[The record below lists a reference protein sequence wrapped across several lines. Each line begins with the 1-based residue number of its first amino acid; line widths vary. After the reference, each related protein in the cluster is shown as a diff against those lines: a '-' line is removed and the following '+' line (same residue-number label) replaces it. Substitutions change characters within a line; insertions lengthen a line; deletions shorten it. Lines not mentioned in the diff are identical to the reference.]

1 MKTNNPFY
9 YRLSQ
14 FISFLLGI
22 RVFVLFLLVLALYV
36 STFFLFNQEESL
48 RRFVF
53 DYKVH
58 GIILCSVLSIA
69 AGGLI
74 NQFYDLEKDKI
85 QRPFRS
91 RIQSFLKTK
100 YFLYSYLILNTI
112 SLGIAW
118 ALSPRIFAFFFIYQ
132 FIMWFYSHKLSK
144 IVFVNN
150 LTFVVLT
157 LYPFFGMLVYYQHFS
172 WPLFWMA
179 AFLFVILLIIDSLK
193 DILTIRPDKI
203 FGYHTIATDYSLR
216 FSATYISLLL
226 ITCAI
231 VAGII
236 ILHIPHF
243 NLLSLYFALSTL
255 VLILALYPMIYF
267 RLNRMFWL
275 MNLLRLWV
283 FIGVI
288 FMLLNGIFERF

>member
-1 MKTNNPFY
+1 MKTKNPLY

-22 RVFVLFLLVLALYV
+22 RVFVLLLLVLALYV

-85 QRPFRS
+85 QRPFRA

-100 YFLYSYLILNTI
+100 YFLYSYLILNII

-118 ALSPRIFAFFFIYQ
+118 ALSPRIFVFFFIYQ
-132 FIMWFYSHKLSK
+132 FTMWLYSHKLSK
-144 IVFVNN
+144 IAFVNN
-150 LTFVVLT
+150 FTFVVLT

-179 AFLFVILLIIDSLK
+179 AFLFFILLIIDNIK
-193 DILTIRPDKI
+193 DILTIRPDRI
-203 FGYHTIATDYSLR
+203 FGYRTIATD
-216 FSATYISLLL
+216 FSVKFSVTYISILLV
-226 ITCAI
+226 ICSM
-231 VAGII
+231 VALVIAFYM
-236 ILHIPHF
+236 PQF
-243 NLLSLYFALSTL
+243 NLLSIYFVLSAI
-255 VLILALYPMIYF
+255 VLTLALYPMIYF
-267 RLNRMFWL
+267 RIGRMFWL
-275 MNLLRLWV
+275 MNLLRFWI